1 MEPDY
6 EIKSKDPVV
15 PPPNNRICPFISN
28 PENLVECLRE
38 RCGTWMINECAFVRL
53 AKGKQTF

>member
-6 EIKSKDPVV
+6 QEKKPIVR
-15 PPPNNRICPFISN
+15 PPQNKICPFISN

-38 RCGTWMINECAFVRL
+38 QCGAWMINECSLVRL
-53 AKGKQTF
+53 AKGKTTF